1 MTTSTKEELE
11 ARQKEI
17 TANTGK
23 ELVEKAATEPGAP
36 FTPDALKFL
45 AALKK
50 EDRAAF
56 ETLRAQLK
64 DAGVR
69 VGELDEAIRPP
80 RTASDNGNGNEMS
93 WPDTE
98 PWPDPVN
105 GADLLDDIAK
115 LLLRF
120 LVMPTGA
127 AEAVALWVTL
137 THCHDAAE
145 HSPVLAVTSPMKRCG
160 KSTLLELLLGLVF
173 KALSTSNTSV
183 AALFRGIEMWQPTV
197 LIDEGD
203 TFLRD
208 NEELRG
214 IINSGHSRGSAY
226 VLRTVGED
234 HEPRRFGT
242 WAPKAL
248 AAIRGLPDTIADRS
262 IEIQMQRKRPD
273 DRVERFSERRVR
285 ERLTI
290 LRRKAAR
297 WALDNIDAL
306 TDADAD
312 PELPDELHDRAQ
324 DCWRTMIA
332 IADRAGGEWSKKSR
346 KAAVQLSGNAMAEER
361 GTELLSDI
369 RDIFAKRE
377 GVDRLKSADLAH
389 SLATMEG
396 RPWAE
401 WKGKPLTPNAMARL
415 LKPFGI
421 RPKDIRFGD
430 KDMKGYELSEFAD
443 AFARYVPPS
452 PEKAKPSA
460 TAATGLNSKGN
471 STYSSATEK
480 NRVADEKA
488 DFANDA
494 NGVADVAVE
503 NTILGERAG
512 SRRFR
517 L

>member
-1 MTTSTKEELE
+1 MSIFLDRALAYAARLGWSVLPLRGKVPIIPGSRGYLDATTDPEVIREWWRGYPGANVGVSCVASGIIALDVDPRNDGDRTLAELEERHQRLPHTPRQSTGGGGEHILFRKPEIDRVRASAGRGLDVKLHGHLVVDPSITRRPYRWVKGHHPLRTPLAELPDWLTGISHSACAPPPPRSGSARSHIEEEAGWGPKPRYSRAALQRACEAVESAPWGQQEPLSCAKPSASARLIGAGLMPRRLAIDCLIYSGTTMANQPGRRRWREREITRRSPAPSAPVNSTRARWRHDDELEELGS
-11 ARQKEI
+11 QKEI

-80 RTASDNGNGNEMS
+80 RAASDNGNGNEMS
-93 WPDTE
+93 WPETE

-105 GADLLDDIAK
+105 GADLLDDITK

-145 HSPVLAVTSPMKRCG
+145 HSPVLAVTSPVKRCG

-214 IINSGHSRGSAY
+214 IINSGHRRGSAY
-226 VLRTVGED
+226 VD
-234 HEPRRFGT
+234 
-242 WAPKAL
+242 
-248 AAIRGLPDTIADRS
+248 S
-262 IEIQMQRKRPD
+262 Y
-273 DRVERFSERRVR
+273 
-285 ERLTI
+285 
-290 LRRKAAR
+290 
-297 WALDNIDAL
+297 
-306 TDADAD
+306 
-312 PELPDELHDRAQ
+312 
-324 DCWRTMIA
+324 
-332 IADRAGGEWSKKSR
+332 GG
-346 KAAVQLSGNAMAEER
+346 
-361 GTELLSDI
+361 
-369 RDIFAKRE
+369 
-377 GVDRLKSADLAH
+377 
-389 SLATMEG
+389 
-396 RPWAE
+396 
-401 WKGKPLTPNAMARL
+401 
-415 LKPFGI
+415 
-421 RPKDIRFGD
+421 
-430 KDMKGYELSEFAD
+430 
-443 AFARYVPPS
+443 
-452 PEKAKPSA
+452 
-460 TAATGLNSKGN
+460 
-471 STYSSATEK
+471 
-480 NRVADEKA
+480 
-488 DFANDA
+488 
-494 NGVADVAVE
+494 
-503 NTILGERAG
+503 
-512 SRRFR
+512 
-517 L
+517 